1 MTPSFIL
8 TGKDGTVVGLGV
20 GESFTDVGAAG
31 AALRDR
37 AVPLI
42 AGALPFAPTAPAALI
57 APAAVTGRLPEGPG
71 QPVPGRVGVASR
83 PAPAVHRQRVAAAI
97 ARLRDP
103 GPLQKVV
110 LARALEL
117 RAENGA
123 WDPLAVLHRLLA
135 ANPDAYGYLVDL
147 SGAGPSYAGST
158 LVGAS
163 PELLVERTGDRV
175 RCHPF
180 AGSAPRDPDPAV
192 DAANAAALVA
202 SAKNQHEH
210 ALVIDVMRAALEP
223 LCAELTIAAEPQLH
237 GTDAL
242 WHLGTPITGRLRD
255 AGTTALDLALALHPT
270 PAVGGVPTAEAV
282 AVIGEVEGDRG
293 FYAGA
298 AGWCDADGDG
308 RWVVSIRGAQI
319 STDGQVAVVHSG
331 GGIVAESDPD
341 EEVAETT
348 AKFRTILAGL
358 GVTV

>member
-1 MTPSFIL
+1 
-8 TGKDGTVVGLGV
+8 
-20 GESFTDVGAAG
+20 
-31 AALRDR
+31 
-37 AVPLI
+37 
-42 AGALPFAPTAPAALI
+42 
-57 APAAVTGRLPEGPG
+57 
-71 QPVPGRVGVASR
+71 
-83 PAPAVHRQRVAAAI
+83 VHRQRVAAAI

-147 SGAGPSYAGST
+147 SGAGGSYAGST

-192 DAANAAALVA
+192 DATNAAALVA

-210 ALVIDVMRAALEP
+210 ALVIDVMRAALQP
-223 LCAELTIAAEPQLH
+223 LCAELTIAAEPKLH

-255 AGTTALDLALALHPT
+255 AGTTSLDLALALHPT

-319 STDGQVAVVHSG
+319 SADGQVAVVHSG